1 MKGEEEAKIGAAADA
16 DAVATAKKAGEKAI
30 ADVHTN
36 GDLDKVKE
44 AAKAALDEV
53 AEAEKAKIEGD
64 KGLTSKEK
72 AKQLQA
78 LADKLAEE
86 KDKIDAAA
94 DAAGVATAKGE
105 AETALQGVHQ
115 AGDLNQVKDAAKK
128 AIDQAAEREKEE
140 INNDGSLTQP
150 EKDAK
155 LAELE
160 KAKQAAKDKVDAAKD
175 ADAVAKA
182 QKEGEKAIDDVHKL
196 GEFKFEI
203 PNNAPSVEVPEYKGT
218 IGSTGVDGNGN
229 LITPPVVEIPEYTG
243 TIGTSDVDENGHIIG
258 TPVVDKPALIIT
270 KWTDEQGNELKPAA
284 VKAPAVTNGAN
295 EAFEHGEIS
304 GYEYVR
310 TEPNKEDGTETH
322 IFRKIDPNGK
332 LEDNNHENG
341 NLNPT
346 PANPEV
352 PNHNTPDHSVVPSND
367 NTADNTDD
375 TVQNAQP
382 TEVANISEEQNTSA
396 NILPNTG
403 TAKGIG
409 IFSAAAASILTGLG
423 LIIPVKKE
431 DEEEEETQ
439 NN

>member
-16 DAVATAKKAGEKAI
+16 DAVA
-30 ADVHTN
+30 
-36 GDLDKVKE
+36 
-44 AAKAALDEV
+44 
-53 AEAEKAKIEGD
+53 
-64 KGLTSKEK
+64 
-72 AKQLQA
+72 
-78 LADKLAEE
+78 
-86 KDKIDAAA
+86 
-94 DAAGVATAKGE
+94 
-105 AETALQGVHQ
+105 
-115 AGDLNQVKDAAKK
+115 
-128 AIDQAAEREKEE
+128 
-140 INNDGSLTQP
+140 
-150 EKDAK
+150 
-155 LAELE
+155 
-160 KAKQAAKDKVDAAKD
+160 
-175 ADAVAKA
+175 KA
-182 QKEGEKAIDDVHKL
+182 QKDGEKAIDDVHKL

-203 PNNAPSVEVPEYKGT
+203 PNNAPSVEVPEYTGT

-229 LITPPVVEIPEYTG
+229 LITPPVA
-243 TIGTSDVDENGHIIG
+243 
-258 TPVVDKPALIIT
+258 DKPALIIT
-270 KWTDEQGNELKPAA
+270 RWTDEEGNELKPAA
-284 VKAPAVTNGAN
+284 IKALAVSNGAN

-423 LIIPVKKE
+423 LIIPVKK
-431 DEEEEETQ
+431 DEEEEEA
-439 NN
+439 

>member
-94 DAAGVATAKGE
+94 DAAGVATAKGA

-229 LITPPVVEIPEYTG
+229 LITP
-243 TIGTSDVDENGHIIG
+243 
-258 TPVVDKPALIIT
+258 PVVDKPALIIT

>member
-1 MKGEEEAKIGAAADA
+1 M
-16 DAVATAKKAGEKAI
+16 
-30 ADVHTN
+30 
-36 GDLDKVKE
+36 
-44 AAKAALDEV
+44 
-53 AEAEKAKIEGD
+53 
-64 KGLTSKEK
+64 
-72 AKQLQA
+72 
-78 LADKLAEE
+78 
-86 KDKIDAAA
+86 
-94 DAAGVATAKGE
+94 
-105 AETALQGVHQ
+105 
-115 AGDLNQVKDAAKK
+115 
-128 AIDQAAEREKEE
+128 
-140 INNDGSLTQP
+140 
-150 EKDAK
+150 
-155 LAELE
+155 
-160 KAKQAAKDKVDAAKD
+160 
-175 ADAVAKA
+175 
-182 QKEGEKAIDDVHKL
+182 
-196 GEFKFEI
+196 
-203 PNNAPSVEVPEYKGT
+203 
-218 IGSTGVDGNGN
+218 
-229 LITPPVVEIPEYTG
+229 PEYTG
-243 TIGTSDVDENGHIIG
+243 TIGSSDVDENGHIIG

-284 VKAPAVTNGAN
+284 IKALAVANGAN

-310 TEPNKEDGTETH
+310 TDSNKEDGTETH
-322 IFRKIDPNGK
+322 IFRKVVPNGK

>member
-94 DAAGVATAKGE
+94 DAAGVATAKGD

-115 AGDLNQVKDAAKK
+115 AGDLDQVKEAAKK

-229 LITPPVVEIPEYTG
+229 LITP
-243 TIGTSDVDENGHIIG
+243 
-258 TPVVDKPALIIT
+258 PVVDKPALIIT

-423 LIIPVKKE
+423 LIIPVKK
-431 DEEEEETQ
+431 DEEEEEA
-439 NN
+439 

>member
-1 MKGEEEAKIGAAADA
+1 MKGEKEEAITNAADA
-16 DAVATAKKAGEKAI
+16 DAVAAAKKAGEKAI

-44 AAKAALDEV
+44 DAKAALDKV

-64 KGLTSKEK
+64 NGLTSKEK

-94 DAAGVATAKGE
+94 DAEGVATAKGA

-423 LIIPVKKE
+423 LIIPVKK
-431 DEEEEETQ
+431 DEEEEEA
-439 NN
+439 

>member
-1 MKGEEEAKIGAAADA
+1 M
-16 DAVATAKKAGEKAI
+16 
-30 ADVHTN
+30 
-36 GDLDKVKE
+36 
-44 AAKAALDEV
+44 
-53 AEAEKAKIEGD
+53 
-64 KGLTSKEK
+64 
-72 AKQLQA
+72 
-78 LADKLAEE
+78 
-86 KDKIDAAA
+86 
-94 DAAGVATAKGE
+94 
-105 AETALQGVHQ
+105 
-115 AGDLNQVKDAAKK
+115 
-128 AIDQAAEREKEE
+128 
-140 INNDGSLTQP
+140 
-150 EKDAK
+150 
-155 LAELE
+155 
-160 KAKQAAKDKVDAAKD
+160 
-175 ADAVAKA
+175 
-182 QKEGEKAIDDVHKL
+182 
-196 GEFKFEI
+196 
-203 PNNAPSVEVPEYKGT
+203 
-218 IGSTGVDGNGN
+218 
-229 LITPPVVEIPEYTG
+229 
-243 TIGTSDVDENGHIIG
+243 
-258 TPVVDKPALIIT
+258 DKPALIIT

-423 LIIPVKKE
+423 LIIPVKK
-431 DEEEEETQ
+431 DEEEEEA
-439 NN
+439 